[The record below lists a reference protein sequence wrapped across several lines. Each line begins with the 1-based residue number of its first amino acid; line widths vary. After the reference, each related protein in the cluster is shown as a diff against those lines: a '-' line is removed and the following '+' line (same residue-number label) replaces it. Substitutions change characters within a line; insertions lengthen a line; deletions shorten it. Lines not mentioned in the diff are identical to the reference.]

1 MKKII
6 KLITTNSEINKLN
19 QNKTSQIKIEKVY
32 NNNNNNNI
40 INCNN

>member
-6 KLITTNSEINKLN
+6 KLITTNSEINKLD

-32 NNNNNNNI
+32 NNNNNNI

>member
-6 KLITTNSEINKLN
+6 KPITTNSEINKLN

-32 NNNNNNNI
+32 NNNNNNI

>member
-6 KLITTNSEINKLN
+6 KLITTNSEINQLD

-32 NNNNNNNI
+32 NNNNNNI